1 LHLIQQHFA
10 HLRLRG
16 VGFYSLVLQYYS
28 DCLMLLMLVVVL
40 NKAFRA
46 LSITLGINW
55 NAVNDMWW

>member
-1 LHLIQQHFA
+1 
-10 HLRLRG
+10 
-16 VGFYSLVLQYYS
+16 
-28 DCLMLLMLVVVL
+28 MLLMLVVVL